1 MSFTP
6 QIEKRKFPIF
16 KESDLIYLDN
26 ASTTQKPINVIN
38 SINNVYAESNAN
50 VHRAIYNLGDKS
62 TRLYED
68 SRKKISQFINAN
80 SPKEVI
86 FTSGA
91 TESLNLL
98 AYSLSHD
105 LNEDDEILITEME
118 HHSNIVPWQL
128 IAKKTKA
135 KIRSIPLLENG
146 ELDLSESDSL
156 FNQKTKIVSVTHMSN
171 VLGTINPL
179 KRLSDLAHK
188 IGAKFIV
195 DGAQGVPHMKVN
207 LKQIDCDFY
216 VFSGHK
222 MLGPTGIGVL
232 WGKYELLNKM
242 EPFLG
247 GGEMIDSVTL
257 EESTWNEVPY
267 KFEAG
272 TPNFVQ
278 AIGLGEAIN
287 YLEYLDMKSIEDH
300 EKELTKF
307 ALEELNKIENIKLHG
322 SAENR
327 GGVISFTL
335 KDIHSLDLAQFLN
348 EDNIAIRVG
357 HHCAQPLLKRLGE
370 TSTARIS
377 FYLYNDDSDII
388 KLCKTLKKVQSYFL
402 R

>member
-26 ASTTQKPINVIN
+26 ASTTHKPLNVIDRV
-38 SINNVYAESNAN
+38 NNVYSEANAN

-68 SRKKISQFINAN
+68 SRKKVSQFINAN

-105 LNEDDEILITEME
+105 LNEGDEILITEME

-146 ELDLSESDSL
+146 ELDLSESNSL

-188 IGAKFIV
+188 VGAKFIV

-287 YLEYLDMKSIEDH
+287 YLEDLDMKSIEDH
-300 EKELTKF
+300 ERELTKF
-307 ALEELNKIENIKLHG
+307 ALEELNRVENIKLHG
-322 SAENR
+322 SAKNR

-357 HHCAQPLLKRLGE
+357 HHCAQPLLNKLGE

-377 FYLYNDDSDII
+377 FYLYNDDSDIS
-388 KLCKTLKKVQSYFL
+388 KLCKTLKKVQSYF
-402 R
+402 

>member
-26 ASTTQKPINVIN
+26 ASTTHKPLNVIDCV
-38 SINNVYAESNAN
+38 NNVYAEANAN

-68 SRKKISQFINAN
+68 SRKKVSQFINAN

-278 AIGLGEAIN
+278 AIGLGEAIS
-287 YLEYLDMKSIEDH
+287 YLEDLDMKSIEDH

-307 ALEELNKIENIKLHG
+307 ALEELNKVENIKLHG
-322 SAENR
+322 SAKNR

-357 HHCAQPLLKRLGE
+357 HHCAQPLLNKLGE

-377 FYLYNDDSDII
+377 FYLYNDDSDIS
-388 KLCKTLKKVQSYFL
+388 KLCKTLKKVQSYF
-402 R
+402 

>member
-26 ASTTQKPINVIN
+26 ASTTHKPLNVIDCV
-38 SINNVYAESNAN
+38 NNVYAEANAN

-68 SRKKISQFINAN
+68 SRKKVSQFINAN

-179 KRLSDLAHK
+179 KRLSNLAHK

-195 DGAQGVPHMKVN
+195 DGAQGVPHMKVD

-232 WGKYELLNKM
+232 WGKYELLNEM

-247 GGEMIDSVTL
+247 GGEMINSVTL

-287 YLEYLDMKSIEDH
+287 YLEYLGMKSIENH
-300 EKELTKF
+300 ERELTKL
-307 ALEELNKIENIKLHG
+307 ALEELNKVENIKLHG

-335 KDIHSLDLAQFLN
+335 RDIHSLDLAQFLN

-357 HHCAQPLLKRLGE
+357 HHCAQPLLNKLGE

-377 FYLYNDDSDII
+377 FYLYNDDSDIS
-388 KLCKTLKKVQSYFL
+388 KLCKTLKKVQSYF
-402 R
+402 